1 MFRFC
6 LIIVLTSASAVTFV
20 QETVFGK
27 NALEDKRQNSVSL
40 VSASRQQTFSKEE
53 FRARRAK
60 LVEKIGDGVAVIF
73 GANSHIYPVR
83 FRQSP
88 DFYYLTGI
96 EEPGSVLVVNG
107 ARKSSFVFV
116 PKRSPQ
122 KVAGE
127 GPGVRDME
135 KPTEFYG
142 INVLPLEN
150 FYSISNFA
158 LGGASKMYLQLTP
171 PDDLQ
176 LSRPEVANNYAEHL
190 ENLVFRN
197 EPEINRL
204 IAELRKWKP
213 NMEVANVSPILDEMR
228 WVKTPYEIERMRK
241 AGQIA
246 AESLREAMKGT
257 KPGMFEY
264 EIEAPAR
271 FINTKRGARGDAFTP
286 IVASGP
292 NTIIYHYTKNN
303 RQMQEGEI
311 VYMDYGADYDYY
323 TSDITRTWA
332 VSGRFTPEQEKW
344 YRCILEARNAII
356 AAMKPGVSV
365 RDLQKAAEPAYE
377 KYGFLQD
384 YINGGR
390 YVGHFVGL
398 SVHDPG
404 DHTKPFVPGVVFN
417 VEPVIEFPDRKLHLR
432 LEDTVLI
439 TSGGAENLTAGAP
452 AGLEEIYALVKQKPI
467 GSQ

>member
-1 MFRFC
+1 MHRLSKNRAFGFAFLICCFVAAASLSAPGQTPQMF
-6 LIIVLTSASAVTFV
+6 
-20 QETVFGK
+20 
-27 NALEDKRQNSVSL
+27 D
-40 VSASRQQTFSKEE
+40 KEE

-60 LVEKIGDGVAVIF
+60 LVERLGADGVAVIF
-73 GANSHIYPVR
+73 GGQSHVHAVR

-107 ARKSSFVFV
+107 ARKASYVFV
-116 PKRSPQ
+116 PKRSPG
-122 KVAGE
+122 KVAAE

-135 KPTEFYG
+135 KPAEFYG

-158 LGGASKMYLQLTP
+158 LSPASKMYVQMTP
-171 PDDLQ
+171 PDELQ
-176 LSRPEVANNYAEHL
+176 LSRNEAASHNANRMDSGF
-190 ENLVFRN
+190 FRQ

-204 IAELRKWKP
+204 IGEIRKWKP
-213 NMEVANVSPILDEMR
+213 GLQVADVSPMLDEMR
-228 WVKTPYEIERMRK
+228 WVKSAYEIERLRK
-241 AGQIA
+241 AGQIV
-246 AESLREAMKGT
+246 AEGLREAMKGT

-264 EIEAPAR
+264 EIEAVAR
-271 FINTKRGARGDAFTP
+271 FFNVKRGARGDAFTP

-292 NTIIYHYTKNN
+292 NTVVYHYTQNN
-303 RQMQEGEI
+303 RRMQAGEI
-311 VYMDYGADYDYY
+311 VYFDYGADYDYY

-344 YRCILEARNAII
+344 YRCILEARNTII

-365 RDLQKAAEPAYE
+365 RDLQKAAEPVYQ
-377 KYGFLQD
+377 KYGFLQE

-390 YVGHFVGL
+390 YVGHFIGI

-404 DHTKPFVPGVVFN
+404 DETKPFVPGVVFN
-417 VEPVIEFPDRKLHLR
+417 VEPVIEPPGQKLHLR

-439 TSGGAENLTAGAP
+439 TATGAE
-452 AGLEEIYALVKQKPI
+452 
-467 GSQ
+467 

>member
-1 MFRFC
+1 MRVKFIIIS
-6 LIIVLTSASAVTFV
+6 LI
-20 QETVFGK
+20 
-27 NALEDKRQNSVSL
+27 ALFFIGAGA
-40 VSASRQQTFSKEE
+40 VSAQTFNKDE

-60 LVEKIGDGVAVIF
+60 LVERIGDGVAVIF
-73 GANSHIYPVR
+73 GAESHIHPVK

-107 ARKSSFVFV
+107 ARKASFVFV
-116 PKRSPQ
+116 PKRTPQ
-122 KVAGE
+122 KKSAE

-135 KPTEFYG
+135 KPSEFYG
-142 INVLPLEN
+142 INVLPLEE
-150 FYSISNFA
+150 FFSSSIRTMH
-158 LGGASKMYLQLTP
+158 GATRMYLQLTP
-171 PDDLQ
+171 PDELQ
-176 LSRPEVANNYAEHL
+176 QNRLEITRHNAEQL
-190 ENLVFRN
+190 DNALFRS
-197 EPEINRL
+197 EAAITRL
-204 IAELRKWKP
+204 IAEMQKLKP
-213 NMEVANVSPILDEMR
+213 NLPVADVSPLIDELR
-228 WVKTPYEIERMRK
+228 WVKTPYEIERLRK

-246 AESLREAMKGT
+246 AESAREAMKGT
-257 KPGMFEY
+257 KPGMYEY
-264 EIEAPAR
+264 EIEAAAR
-271 FINTKRGARGDAFTP
+271 FVNVKRGARGDAFMP

-303 RQMQEGEI
+303 RQMQAGEI

-332 VSGRFTPEQEKW
+332 VSGKFTPEQEKW

-365 RDLQKAAEPAYE
+365 RDLQKAAESAYE

-384 YINGGR
+384 YIAGGR
-390 YVGHFVGL
+390 YVGHFVGI

-404 DHTKPFVPGVVFN
+404 DQTKPFVPGVVFN
-417 VEPVIEFPDRKLHLR
+417 VEPVIEFPDRKIHLR

-439 TSGGAENLTAGAP
+439 TANGAENLTAGAP
-452 AGLEEIYALVKQKPI
+452 VEPEEIYALIKQKPL
-467 GSQ
+467 GAE

>member
-1 MFRFC
+1 MYRSVGNQALRFVFLICC
-6 LIIVLTSASAVTFV
+6 LVAASLNASA
-20 QETVFGK
+20 
-27 NALEDKRQNSVSL
+27 
-40 VSASRQQTFSKEE
+40 QQAFNKDE

-60 LVEKIGDGVAVIF
+60 LVERIGDGVAVIF
-73 GANSHIYPVR
+73 GGESHTHAVK

-107 ARKSSFVFV
+107 ARKASYVFV
-116 PKRSPQ
+116 PKRTPN
-122 KVAGE
+122 KLAAE

-135 KPTEFYG
+135 KPMEFYG
-142 INVLPLEN
+142 INIFPLEN
-150 FYSISNFA
+150 FYSISSFSMSRT
-158 LGGASKMYLQLTP
+158 SKLYLQLTP
-171 PDDLQ
+171 PDELQ
-176 LSRPEVANNYAEHL
+176 LNRREAVNHNADML
-190 ENLVFRN
+190 ENAVFRS
-197 EPEINRL
+197 EAPITRL
-204 IAELRKWKP
+204 IGEMRKWKP
-213 NMEVANVSPILDEMR
+213 ELQLADVSPLIDELR

-241 AGQIA
+241 AGQIG
-246 AESLREAMKGT
+246 AESVREAMKGT

-264 EIEAPAR
+264 EIEAAAR
-271 FINTKRGARGDAFTP
+271 FINTKRGARGDAFIP

-303 RQMQEGEI
+303 RQMQAGEI

-332 VSGRFTPEQEKW
+332 VSGRFNEEQEKW
-344 YRCILEARNAII
+344 YRCILEARNTII

-365 RDLQKAAEPAYE
+365 RDLQKAAEPVYQ

-384 YINGGR
+384 YVNGGR
-390 YVGHFVGL
+390 YVGHFVGI

-404 DHTKPFVPGVVFN
+404 DETKPFVPGVVFN
-417 VEPVIEFPDRKLHLR
+417 VEPVIESSERKIHMR

-439 TSGGAENLTAGAP
+439 TANGAENLTAGVP
-452 AGLEEIYALVKQKPI
+452 AELEEVYALANQPAF
-467 GSQ
+467 GSK

>member
-1 MFRFC
+1 MHRLSKNRAFGFAFLICCFVAAASLSAPGQTPQMF
-6 LIIVLTSASAVTFV
+6 
-20 QETVFGK
+20 
-27 NALEDKRQNSVSL
+27 D
-40 VSASRQQTFSKEE
+40 KEE

-60 LVEKIGDGVAVIF
+60 LVERLGADGVAVIF
-73 GANSHIYPVR
+73 GGQSHVHAVR

-107 ARKSSFVFV
+107 ARKASYVFV
-116 PKRSPQ
+116 PKRSPG
-122 KVAGE
+122 KVAAE

-135 KPTEFYG
+135 KPAEFYG

-158 LGGASKMYLQLTP
+158 LSPASKMYLQMTP
-171 PDDLQ
+171 PDELQ
-176 LSRPEVANNYAEHL
+176 LSRNEAASHNANRMDSGF
-190 ENLVFRN
+190 FRQ

-204 IAELRKWKP
+204 IGEIRKWKP
-213 NMEVANVSPILDEMR
+213 GLQVADVSPMLDEMR
-228 WVKTPYEIERMRK
+228 WVKSAYEIERLRK
-241 AGQIA
+241 AGQIV
-246 AESLREAMKGT
+246 AEGLREAMKGT

-264 EIEAPAR
+264 EIEAVAR
-271 FINTKRGARGDAFTP
+271 FFNVKRGARGDAFTP

-292 NTIIYHYTKNN
+292 NTVVYHYTQNN
-303 RQMQEGEI
+303 RRMQAGEI
-311 VYMDYGADYDYY
+311 VYFDYGADYDYY

-344 YRCILEARNAII
+344 YRCILEARNTII

-365 RDLQKAAEPAYE
+365 RDLQKAAEPVYQ
-377 KYGFLQD
+377 KYGFLQE

-390 YVGHFVGL
+390 YVGHFIGI

-404 DHTKPFVPGVVFN
+404 DETKPFVPGVVFN
-417 VEPVIEFPDRKLHLR
+417 VEPVIEPPGQKLHLR

-439 TSGGAENLTAGAP
+439 TATGAENLTAAAP
-452 AGLEEIYALVKQKPI
+452 AELEEIYALANQSPF
-467 GSQ
+467 GSR